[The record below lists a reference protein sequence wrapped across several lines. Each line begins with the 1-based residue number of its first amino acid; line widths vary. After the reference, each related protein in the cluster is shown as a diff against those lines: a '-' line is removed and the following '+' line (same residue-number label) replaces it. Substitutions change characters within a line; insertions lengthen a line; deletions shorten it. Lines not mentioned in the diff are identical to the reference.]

1 MAWAL
6 AAAEVESESDRE
18 ASPQPAY
25 LSVVMAELA
34 GLAQAVAFLGL
45 RRSASRVDRWA
56 FVLVEEQDA
65 VQPSVSVFLLQLD
78 LVLRPAE
85 V

>member
-1 MAWAL
+1 M
-6 AAAEVESESDRE
+6 ESESDRE
-18 ASPQPAY
+18 ASPLTAY

-34 GLAQAVAFLGL
+34 GLAQAGAFLGL
-45 RRSASRVDRWA
+45 RRAASRLDRWA

-65 VQPSVSVFLLQLD
+65 VQPSVPIFLLQLD
-78 LVLRPAE
+78 LVFRPE

>member
-1 MAWAL
+1 M
-6 AAAEVESESDRE
+6 ESESDRE
-18 ASPQPAY
+18 ASPQTAY
-25 LSVVMAELA
+25 LWVVMVELA

-45 RRSASRVDRWA
+45 RRSASWVDRWA

-65 VQPSVSVFLLQLD
+65 VQPSVPVFLLQLD